1 MPPAPYPDFRWF
13 FRSLRAL
20 PIVALAALAG
30 GIIGGFSVFALDL
43 ALTAPPSHRVSAEV
57 GKITAE
63 KAASSAATV
72 PAAGTSAPPAP
83 EQAAAQSGPPAAG
96 LAPQGGE
103 KTQAQ
108 EAQEAQA
115 QETQAQ
121 ETHAQVTPQP
131 QTVPHI
137 AVTPPLTPQQAT
149 WPDAL
154 SHEHKPAPAAVPPS
168 AALPTTAASTGA
180 ASVALQPKAATS
192 GEPPRETQP
201 SQAAQAAD
209 SRSDQ
214 PSKIELARKA
224 MPPKRPNAVKPD
236 SESTVSEAA
245 PRQVRSSSNQPVKN
259 ELAHK
264 PIPAK
269 RQVTVKRNGERTP
282 SGGTETSARNG
293 RSLYDSYG
301 RSDAGP
307 RHARV
312 RYQYSNSDARSDRS
326 GPPDA
331 RARYRSVDRRFSDRS
346 HRADDDDDRSGD
358 GYAEDSDR
366 DGAMPPQPA
375 PPPLFFGLFGGG
387 DRYDD
392 Q

>member
-83 EQAAAQSGPPAAG
+83 EQAAARSGPPATG

-108 EAQEAQA
+108 EAQ
-115 QETQAQ
+115 AQ
-121 ETHAQVTPQP
+121 ETHAQIAPQP
-131 QTVPHI
+131 QNVPHI

-154 SHEHKPAPAAVPPS
+154 SHEHKAAPAAVAPS

-180 ASVALQPKAATS
+180 ASVALQPKAASS

-209 SRSDQ
+209 SGLDQ

-224 MPPKRPNAVKPD
+224 MPPKRPSAVKPD
-236 SESTVSEAA
+236 SEGAVSEAA

-269 RQVTVKRNGERTP
+269 RQVTVTRNGERTP
-282 SGGTETSARNG
+282 SEGMEASARNG

-326 GPPDA
+326 GSPDA

-346 HRADDDDDRSGD
+346 QGADDDDDRSGD